1 MLLCT
6 LHTVAWGNLVSPSQL
21 GAGPMQGGALGPQ
34 APPLLSP
41 AFSLDGW
48 RMDLV
53 LDPNLTGTPC
63 ALSLFMELG
72 LVPDFTAPPP
82 CTLHPMQ
89 VRQVGLWVWQGALQP
104 RPRQV

>member
-72 LVPDFTAPPP
+72 LVPDYTAPPLRASP
-82 CTLHPMQ
+82 HAGTASGAM
-89 VRQVGLWVWQGALQP
+89 GLAG
-104 RPRQV
+104 RPST